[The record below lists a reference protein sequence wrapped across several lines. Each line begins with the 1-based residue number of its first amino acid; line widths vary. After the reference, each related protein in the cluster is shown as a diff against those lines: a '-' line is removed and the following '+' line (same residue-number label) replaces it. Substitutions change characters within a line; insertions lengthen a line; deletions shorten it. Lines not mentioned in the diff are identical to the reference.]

1 MRTVTLHPDRIC
13 TGPLILVNAAHPL
26 RDPAQPCLVP
36 PDPRYPQI
44 TMERQAARLLSAAL
58 QAADPDGA
66 IVPVSGWRSQA
77 QQQAIWD
84 DTLKTEGEAFT
95 RQYVALP
102 GCSEHQTGLAMDL
115 ALSAPEIDFIRP
127 YFPQD
132 GVCALFRRLAPRYGF
147 IQRYRRHK
155 EALTGIAEEPWHFRY
170 VGTPHA
176 RLMEENGLCL
186 EEYGAFVQRNTPI
199 CLEEHGRKVRVTY
212 LPCPHAPMDIAL
224 PDGCC
229 QLSGDNVGG
238 FFLTVWGDAP

>member
-1 MRTVTLHPDRIC
+1 MRTVTLCPDQIY
-13 TGPLILVNAAHPL
+13 TGPLILVNARHPL
-26 RDPAQPCLVP
+26 RDPAQPYLVP
-36 PDPRYPQI
+36 PDSRYPQI

-84 DTLKTEGEAFT
+84 DTMKTEGEIFT

-127 YFPQD
+127 HFPED
-132 GVCALFRRLAPRYGF
+132 GVCGRFRQLAARYGF
-147 IQRYRRHK
+147 VQRYRRHK
-155 EALTGIAEEPWHFRY
+155 EPLTGIAEEPWHFRY
-170 VGTPHA
+170 VGVPHA
-176 RLMEENGLCL
+176 CLMEENDLCL
-186 EEYGAFVQRNTPI
+186 EEYGDFVRENRPV
-199 CLEEHGRKVRVTY
+199 CRLENGQTVQVTY
-212 LPCPHAPMDIAL
+212 LPCPQEPTDITL
-224 PDGCC
+224 PDGRC
-229 QLSGDNVGG
+229 QISGHNVSG